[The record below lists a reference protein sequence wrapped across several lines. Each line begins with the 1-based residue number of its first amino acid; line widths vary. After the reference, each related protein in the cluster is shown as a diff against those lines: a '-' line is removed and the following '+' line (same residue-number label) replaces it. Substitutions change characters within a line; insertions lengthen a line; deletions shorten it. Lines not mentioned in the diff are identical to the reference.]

1 MTRHRLPRMLYWCLL
16 ATLTMVTMV
25 GCCTTKTRPPA
36 PPRYPYHASTE
47 REATIR
53 GGFSKVQ
60 VGMSMDQ
67 VHAILGLPDEVTP
80 LYEPMIPDGKQTGF
94 SQWYL
99 VQRMAESG
107 SVVARDEK
115 LVVVR
120 TDLEMK
126 VVEVQHWG
134 L

>member
-1 MTRHRLPRMLYWCLL
+1 
-16 ATLTMVTMV
+16 MVTMV
-25 GCCTTKTRPPA
+25 GCCTVKTRPPTSS
-36 PPRYPYHASTE
+36 RYPYRATVE
-47 REATIR
+47 RETTIR
-53 GGFSKVQ
+53 AGFSKVQ
-60 VGMSMDQ
+60 TGMSMDQ

>member
-1 MTRHRLPRMLYWCLL
+1 MTKHRLPRMLCWYLL
-16 ATLTMVTMV
+16 ATLIMVTMV

-36 PPRYPYHASTE
+36 SSRYPYHASAE

-53 GGFSKVQ
+53 TGFSKVQ

-67 VHAILGLPDEVTP
+67 VHAILGSPDEVTP

-94 SQWYL
+94 SHWYL

-107 SVVARDEK
+107 SVVERNEK

-120 TDLEMK
+120 TDLDIR

-134 L
+134 F